1 MKTDFLTGSPS
12 ILQNVFAD
20 HAARHG
26 DRTWCEF
33 EGGVHSYG
41 SIDAQANQLAHALRD
56 EMDIVKGDAVAVCMA
71 NCAEY
76 FVAMFAIHRL
86 GGVYVPC
93 STLYSDDEL
102 AYQLEHA
109 DVRAV
114 ITDSANL
121 ELVRRAKPAAA
132 TVRAVVVLG
141 NASVGD
147 DSVSFADVLAG
158 RSSSMPAE
166 AAAVTAD
173 DVAMLMYTSGT
184 TDRPK
189 GVMFNQGNLTS
200 AAHTTAHHFRWTAAD
215 RYLHYFPL
223 YHANGGLIGV
233 GPAILAGATVVMI
246 PKFSASTFGQ
256 SLVEHDATFVPVNST
271 HVKMILRNP
280 ETEHDRAHRA
290 KRMMLGLSLTPTEFT
305 AFEERFQTTLMGT
318 YGLTESLGICVIGEP
333 VGPRSI
339 GSAGRVVRGYTMRV
353 LDEEGNEVGPGEP
366 GEAVVRAHQRHGL
379 AMGYFKDPD
388 KTEEVFGDGEL
399 RTGDVVRIDADGYVW
414 FVERKKDMIKRS
426 GFNVA
431 AAEVERVIRTV
442 PGVADVAVVS
452 TPDVMR
458 DEAIVAF
465 VVAEPD
471 TAVDTEEV
479 FARCDAELADYKR
492 PQYVELLD
500 GLPLNFLG
508 KVERK
513 RLREMALKY
522 RIESLEPA
530 PVGRR
535 GPTPIGGEVAGDA

>member
-1 MKTDFLTGSPS
+1 VKTDFLTGSPS
-12 ILQNVFAD
+12 ILQTVFAD

-33 EGGVHSYG
+33 EGGVHSYA

-56 EMDIVKGDAVAVCMA
+56 EMGIVKGDAVAVCML

-93 STLYSDDEL
+93 STLYSEDEL

-109 DVRAV
+109 EVRAV
-114 ITDSANL
+114 ITDGQNL
-121 ELVRRAKPAAA
+121 DLVRRAKPAAE

-141 NASVGD
+141 KAVGD
-147 DSVSFADVLAG
+147 DTVAFDDALAG
-158 RSSSMPAE
+158 RSDALPAE

-173 DVAMLMYTSGT
+173 DMAMLMYTSGT

-233 GPAILAGATVVMI
+233 GPAILVGATVVMI
-246 PKFSASTFGQ
+246 PKFSASTFGH

-271 HVKMILRNP
+271 HVKMVLRNP
-280 ETEHDRAHRA
+280 ETEYDRAHRA
-290 KRMMLGLSLTPTEFT
+290 TRMMLGLSLTPPEFS
-305 AFEERFQTTLMGT
+305 AFEERFATTLMGT

-333 VGPRSI
+333 VGPRRV

-353 LDEEGNEVGPGEP
+353 LDEEGNEVGPDEP
-366 GEAVVRAHQRHGL
+366 GEAVVSAHQRHGL

-388 KTEEVFGDGEL
+388 KTEEVFGGGEL

-431 AAEVERVIRTV
+431 AAEVERVVRTV
-442 PGVADVAVVS
+442 PGVAEVAVVS
-452 TPDVMR
+452 TPDIMR
-458 DEAIVAF
+458 EEAIVAF
-465 VVAEPD
+465 VVPEPD
-471 TAVDTEEV
+471 ATVDVEEV

-492 PQYVELLD
+492 PQYVELLEA
-500 GLPLNFLG
+500 LPLNFLG

-513 RLREMALKY
+513 RLREMAYKY
-522 RIESLEPA
+522 RIESTDPA

-535 GPTPIGGEVAGDA
+535 GPLPISGEVSGDA